1 MMRKPWSRAALG
13 YVAFFLFVGI
23 IEYPLARAAEEP
35 ACPPPAPTNVSVDAR
50 RGDLT
55 YSSTISIQEMR
66 QVAAAQ
72 HYTGPVVGIYQAT
85 IKYAADVDQATR
97 QLTHGG
103 FCAEP
108 EHVILHV
115 EITRTIYI
123 PKEFAADKCLS
134 TLAREHLE
142 KKAKVSDPVLD
153 DAKSKMLAALQA
165 AIRRGPRMPQ
175 RSSKEAVAIFLK
187 DIQVSMEKTIDEI
200 TAERARLMASV
211 NTQEEN
217 RHLATSCNQRALH

>member
-1 MMRKPWSRAALG
+1 MPPSSTDERFRRCYAGRSYLFLYDQHSGNATGCGSAALYG
-13 YVAFFLFVGI
+13 SG
-23 IEYPLARAAEEP
+23 
-35 ACPPPAPTNVSVDAR
+35 R
-50 RGDLT
+50 RNLSGDD
-55 YSSTISIQEMR
+55 
-66 QVAAAQ
+66 QVT
-72 HYTGPVVGIYQAT
+72 H
-85 IKYAADVDQATR
+85 
-97 QLTHGG
+97 QLVNGG

-115 EITRTIYI
+115 EITRTIHI
-123 PKEFAADKCLS
+123 PEEFAADKCLS

-142 KKAKVSDPVLD
+142 KKAKVNDPVLD

-217 RHLATSCNQRALH
+217 RHLATSCNQGALQ